1 MKVVLSL
8 ILGVTSVL
16 AGCTSPHVRYHTL
29 VSSDPV
35 SHMVAPPEFA
45 IDLLPVGVPAQL
57 DTQQVVVRQS
67 NSRMVVLDNDR
78 WVSPLGDELQNALSL
93 GITQQFNTVD
103 VAGLARDNRKPVV
116 RVLIQVR
123 RFDNWPGNA
132 VSLYAE
138 WSLSVQQERK
148 NRRLVCRSNI
158 TQPIGEDPAQMF
170 SAAQQVVKR
179 LSNQI
184 GQIATDWVTKG
195 ADACRQN

>member
-67 NSRMVVLDNDR
+67 NSRMVVLDN
-78 WVSPLGDELQNALSL
+78 
-93 GITQQFNTVD
+93 
-103 VAGLARDNRKPVV
+103 RKPVV

-123 RFDNWPGNA
+123 LFDNWPGNA

-138 WSLSVQQERK
+138 WSLSVQQEGK